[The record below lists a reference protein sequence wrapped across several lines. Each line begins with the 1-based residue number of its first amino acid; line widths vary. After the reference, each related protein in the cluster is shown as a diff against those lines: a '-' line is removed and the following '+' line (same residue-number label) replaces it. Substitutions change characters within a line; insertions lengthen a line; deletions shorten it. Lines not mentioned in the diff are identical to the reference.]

1 MTNSLNRK
9 ELRWGAAYA
18 LFQFF
23 LLPLLIPPVAHFL
36 HLPGWGANVAMFAIN
51 FICTLVIYHRFLW
64 EELPIVRKSLR
75 KVLSFVPLGIGMY
88 YIGTMLISSLNLLLC
103 PQFRNLND
111 ANISTMV
118 EQSRLFMVI
127 GTVILVPTA
136 EEMLFRGLL
145 FRGIYDRSAPLAWVL
160 SAGLFSAV
168 HVVGYIGRYTPLM
181 LVLAFLQYLPAG
193 IVLAFLYKKTGTIA
207 TPILTHTFINLIGI
221 SMM

>member
-1 MTNSLNRK
+1 MTNSLSRK
-9 ELRWGAAYA
+9 EITWGIGYT
-18 LFQFF
+18 LFQIF
-23 LLPLLIPPVAHFL
+23 LLPTLIAPVAILL
-36 HLPGWGANVAMFAIN
+36 HMPKWALNVTIFAIN
-51 FICTLVIYHRFLW
+51 FICTLVIYRHFLR
-64 EELPIVRKSLR
+64 EEWQIVCKNLR

-136 EEMLFRGLL
+136 EEMIFRGLL
-145 FRGIYDRSAPLAWVL
+145 FRGIYDRCKIAAWIL
-160 SAGLFSAV
+160 SAGLFSVV
-168 HVVGYIGRYTPLM
+168 HIVGYIGKYTPLM